1 MATKNADTD
10 VNPGAA
16 TAAGAVRLGELG
28 QLGMSVRDLPAMTAF
43 YRDALGVPFLFAAP
57 GMSFFDL
64 GGVRLM
70 LSLPERGS
78 EHRHGSILYLRVA
91 DIAAAH
97 AALLAGGVVFAGP
110 PHVVH
115 RAADHELWL
124 AFFSDPEENMLA
136 LMSEVPTKSGG

>member
-1 MATKNADTD
+1 MTTLETGAGTD
-10 VNPGAA
+10 SVKISK
-16 TAAGAVRLGELG
+16 LG
-28 QLGMSVRDLPAMTAF
+28 QIGVAVADLEAMTTF
-43 YRDALGVPFLFAAP
+43 YRDHLGVPFLFAAP

-70 LSLPERGS
+70 LSLPEKGS
-78 EHRHGSILYLRVA
+78 EGRHGSILYLEVP

-97 AALLAGGVVFAGP
+97 AALAARGVAFSGK

-115 RAADHELWL
+115 RHPGGGLWM

-136 LMSEVPTKSGG
+136 LMSDVKV